1 MLNAIADE
9 RLQTDKMPVIAL
21 AGNPNAGKT
30 ALFNAITGA
39 RQHVG
44 NWPGVT
50 VEKKEGFV
58 SLDGNQAL
66 IIDLPGIYAFSSRA
80 LDETIAR
87 DFIID
92 ERPDVVINVVD
103 STHLERNLYL
113 TLQLL
118 EMGVPVIIALNM
130 FDEARALGL
139 DIDIEQLSQ
148 LLGVEIIPTV
158 AVDAEGVDELLEAA
172 FEAASRNRLLEG
184 EVSAAGRRS
193 VPSFRLDYGP
203 AVEAEISSLENH
215 LAQNLANVPPTLR
228 RWFAVK
234 LLERNQG
241 IAAKIRAQSNGSVRS
256 FSALSNLEAEVAAGQ
271 ARILEAAGQEPVD
284 LITEVR
290 YDKAAEIAQAV
301 IGSDEAGSRSVSDLI
316 DRIALH
322 RWMAYPVFFGIIWL
336 MFTMTFTLSEPV
348 AEWLIGVFEMLS
360 DWAWDLLVGIG
371 TPDFL
376 VGFLV
381 DGIIAGVGAVLEFA
395 PPIFL
400 LFFVISVL
408 EDVGYMARA
417 ALLSDRFMRSVGLH
431 GKAFIPMILGFGC
444 NVTGILATRNLE
456 NPKDR
461 LISIMVNPL
470 ISCAG
475 RLPVYVLFAA
485 ALFEERQGLVVFS
498 LYLLGV
504 LLAALAAKIIGMLV
518 EPGET
523 STFVMELPPYRMPRP
538 SAVLIH
544 TWERGKEF
552 LQKAGTIILAGVA
565 IVWLLANFPPGTDA
579 NSADSLIGIIGRGIA
594 PLLRPAGFGT
604 WQAAVALLFGIVAK
618 ELVIGTLG
626 VLYGVGE
633 MNLLGA
639 IQSAWTPLSAYAY
652 MVMTLIYVPCI
663 ATIAAIRRE
672 TGSWKWTGITVAYT
686 ITLGWVL
693 AVLVYQVGTMLGLS

>member
-1 MLNAIADE
+1 MLNTIADARKQVE
-9 RLQTDKMPVIAL
+9 KMPVIAL

-58 SLDGNQAL
+58 SMDGGQAL

-80 LDETIAR
+80 IDETIAR

-103 STHLERNLYL
+103 STNLERNLYL

-118 EMGVPVIIALNM
+118 EMGVPVIVALNM
-130 FDEARALGL
+130 FDEAEALKL
-139 DIDIEQLSQ
+139 DINVEKLSK
-148 LLGVEIIPTV
+148 LLGVEVVPTV
-158 AVDAEGVDELLEAA
+158 AVDGEGVDELLEAA
-172 FEAASRNRLLEG
+172 FRAAFHTRLG
-184 EVSAAGRRS
+184 GSSPAGHGGTL
-193 VPSFRLDYGP
+193 SFRLDYGP
-203 AVEAEISSLENH
+203 AIEAEIASLEGY
-215 LAQNLANVPPTLR
+215 LAKSLSSRSPISR

-234 LLERNQG
+234 LLEMDGG
-241 IAAKIRAQSNGSVRS
+241 IAAKVRAQNNGAAGASSV
-256 FSALSNLEAEVAAGQ
+256 LSNLEAKVAAAQ
-271 ARILEAAGQEPVD
+271 ARIREASGQEPID
-284 LITEVR
+284 LITEMR
-290 YDKAAEIAQAV
+290 YNQAAEIAKAV
-301 IGSDEAGSRSVSDLI
+301 IASDAGAARSVSDMI

-322 RWMAYPVFFGIIWL
+322 RWLAYPVFFGIIWL
-336 MFTMTFTLSEPV
+336 MFTATFTLSGPV
-348 AEWLIGVFEMLS
+348 ADWLIGVFDTGS
-360 DWAWDLLVGIG
+360 DWIRELLAGIG
-371 TPDFL
+371 TPELL

-381 DGIIAGVGAVLEFA
+381 DGIIGGVGAVLEFA

-400 LFFVISVL
+400 LFLVISIL

-417 ALLSDRFMRSVGLH
+417 ALLSDRLMRSVGLH
-431 GKAFIPMILGFGC
+431 GRAFIPMILGFGC
-444 NVTGILATRNLE
+444 NVTGILATRSLD

-485 ALFEERQGLVVFS
+485 ALFEERRGLVVFS

-504 LLAALAAKIIGMLV
+504 LLAAAAAKVIGMFV
-518 EPGET
+518 EPGEA
-523 STFVMELPPYRMPRP
+523 STFVMELPPYRMPRA

-552 LQKAGTIILAGVA
+552 LYKAGTIILAGVA
-565 IVWLLANFPPGTDA
+565 VVWLLANLPPGTDA
-579 NSADSLIGIIGRGIA
+579 SGPNSLIGIIGRAIA
-594 PLLRPAGFGT
+594 PVLRPAGFGT

-652 MVMTLIYVPCI
+652 MIMTLIYVPCV

-693 AVLVYQVGTMLGLS
+693 AVIVYQVGTMLGLS

>member
-1 MLNAIADE
+1 MLNAIADVKP
-9 RLQTDKMPVIAL
+9 QTDKMPVIAL

-58 SLDGNQAL
+58 SMFGNQAL

-80 LDETIAR
+80 IDETIAR

-113 TLQLL
+113 TLQIL

-139 DIDIEQLSQ
+139 DIDIEELSR
-148 LLGVEIIPTV
+148 LLGVEVIPTV
-158 AVDAEGVDELLEAA
+158 AVDGEGVDELLEAA
-172 FEAASRNRLLEG
+172 FRAAFRNRLWKG
-184 EVSAAGRRS
+184 DASSSSYVSEA
-193 VPSFRLDYGP
+193 SFRLDYGSV
-203 AVEAEISSLENH
+203 VEAEIASLEKY
-215 LAQNLANVPPTLR
+215 LAQNLAHVPPAPR
-228 RWFAVK
+228 RWFTIK

-241 IAAKIRAQSNGSVRS
+241 IAAKIRAQSNGSAGTS
-256 FSALSNLEAEVAAGQ
+256 SALSNLEGEVAAAQ
-271 ARILEAAGQEPVD
+271 ARILEATGQEPVD

-290 YDKAAEIAQAV
+290 YNKAAEIAQAV
-301 IGSDEAGSRSVSDLI
+301 IGRDGAETRSVSELI
-316 DRIALH
+316 DRFALH
-322 RWMAYPVFFGIIWL
+322 RWLAYPVFFGIIWL
-336 MFTMTFTLSEPV
+336 MFAITFTLSEPV
-348 AEWLIGVFEMLS
+348 AEWLIGAFEIVS
-360 DWAWDLLVGIG
+360 DWTRELLVGIG
-371 TPDFL
+371 TPELL

-381 DGIIAGVGAVLEFA
+381 DGIVAGVGAVLEFA

-400 LFFVISVL
+400 LFLVISVL

-417 ALLSDRFMRSVGLH
+417 ALLSDRLMRSVGLH
-431 GKAFIPMILGFGC
+431 GQAFIPMILGFGC
-444 NVTGILATRNLE
+444 NVTGILATRSLE
-456 NPKDR
+456 NPRDR

-504 LLAALAAKIIGMLV
+504 LLAALAAKVIGMLV
-518 EPGET
+518 EPGEA

-538 SAVLIH
+538 SAILIH

-565 IVWLLANFPPGTDA
+565 IVWLLANLPPGTDA
-579 NSADSLIGIIGRGIA
+579 SGPDSIIGMIGRAIA
-594 PLLRPAGFGT
+594 PILRPAGFGT

-626 VLYGVGE
+626 VLYGVAE

-672 TGSWKWTGITVAYT
+672 TGSWKWTAITVAYT

>member
-1 MLNAIADE
+1 
-9 RLQTDKMPVIAL
+9 MPVIAL

-39 RQHVG
+39 RHHVG

-58 SLDGNQAL
+58 IMDDKQAL

-80 LDETIAR
+80 IDETIAR

-103 STHLERNLYL
+103 STNLERNLYL

-130 FDEARALGL
+130 FDEAEALGL
-139 DIDIEQLSQ
+139 DIDVDRLSA
-148 LLGVEIIPTV
+148 LLGVEVVPTV
-158 AVDAEGVDELLEAA
+158 AVDGQGVDELLETA
-172 FEAASRNRLLEG
+172 FKAASHSS
-184 EVSAAGRRS
+184 SAESAVTASSCCGGN
-193 VPSFRLDYGP
+193 PFRLDYGP
-203 AVEAEISSLENH
+203 VVEAEIASLEKY
-215 LAQNLANVPPTLR
+215 LVQNTANMHSAPR

-234 LLERNQG
+234 LLEKNQG
-241 IAAKIRAQSNGSVRS
+241 IAAKIKAQSNGSVGTS
-256 FSALSNLEAEVAAGQ
+256 GALSDLETEVAAAQ
-271 ARILEAAGQEPVD
+271 ARILEATGQEPAD
-284 LITEVR
+284 LITQVR
-290 YDKAAEIAQAV
+290 YNKAAEIAQAV
-301 IGSDEAGSRSVSDLI
+301 IGRYGAGRRSVSELM

-322 RWMAYPVFFGIIWL
+322 RWLAYPVFFGIIWL
-336 MFTMTFTLSEPV
+336 MFNITFTVSEPI
-348 AEWLIGVFEMLS
+348 AQWFGGAFELLS
-360 DWAWDLLVGIG
+360 DWVRGILVGIG
-371 TPDFL
+371 TPQLL

-381 DGIIAGVGAVLEFA
+381 DGIMAGVGAVLEFA

-400 LFFVISVL
+400 LFLVISIL

-444 NVTGILATRNLE
+444 NVTGILATRNLD

-485 ALFEERQGLVVFS
+485 AFFERRQGLVVFS

-504 LLAALAAKIIGMLV
+504 LLAALAAKVIGMLI
-518 EPGET
+518 EPGEA
-523 STFVMELPPYRMPRP
+523 STFVMELPPYRVPRL
-538 SAVLIH
+538 SAVLLH

-552 LQKAGTIILAGVA
+552 LYKAGTIILAGVA
-565 IVWLLANFPPGTDA
+565 VVWLLANLPPGTDA
-579 NSADSLIGIIGRGIA
+579 SSSDSLIGMIGRSIA
-594 PLLRPAGFGT
+594 PILRPAGFGN
-604 WQAAVALLFGIVAK
+604 WQAAVALIFGIVAK
-618 ELVIGTLG
+618 EMVIGTLG

-672 TGSWKWTGITVAYT
+672 TGSWKWTAITVAYT
-686 ITLGWVL
+686 LTLGWIL
-693 AVLVYQVGTMLGLS
+693 AVLVYQVGTVLGLS